1 MLIVCLYTTSNE
13 KLDKDELYET
23 ISKSIIDMEKKQIK
37 LNDEYNEEKKIL
49 LIKFFTK
56 LNAHDIVKSIKKKG
70 IPTTIIVPDERFEY
84 VKKYFNWLQVIV
96 SSYINKG
103 NIMLSWMKI

>member
-56 LNAHDIVKSIKKKG
+56 LNAHDIVKSIKKKVFR
-70 IPTTIIVPDERFEY
+70 P
-84 VKKYFNWLQVIV
+84 Q
-96 SSYINKG
+96 
-103 NIMLSWMKI
+103 